1 LRSISAWIRR
11 RRLLAP
17 QLDRHAQACER
28 RTRLVARIGERRLLR
43 RQQRLDVRRGGVEGA
58 GDDRDLVVAAIPVL
72 LSVNEIVKSVGG
84 SLGDRDMEI
93 WILEFL
99 DRLDA
104 ARA

>member
-1 LRSISAWIRR
+1 
-11 RRLLAP
+11 
-17 QLDRHAQACER
+17 
-28 RTRLVARIGERRLLR
+28 VARIGERRLLR

-104 ARA
+104 ARAYDLFALEAAPRLRALCGRPPLTRSW